1 MKKWVL
7 FTAAL
12 ILFFSWAAAQ
22 DDTYYDNSYARM
34 SYVSGDTYVQRAQDL
49 GYEAGSVNLAV
60 ISGDALGT
68 REGRLE
74 IHFGQQNYLRMDRHS
89 QMDVTQLPSRN
100 LDYVKLHLKSGEI
113 FLRISTLGEA
123 QGIELHTQDASFY
136 VLEEGLYRI
145 RTGQAGETELRVIEG
160 SIEAAGE
167 NASEVVRALE
177 RLVAAEG
184 RFILGPTRLAS
195 RYADDFSDWN
205 RSRDALLARPA
216 SSHLPE
222 ELSAYEG
229 ELAAGGYW
237 TDESPYG
244 YVWVPQVYHDTWRPY
259 CYGRWVWYP
268 IIGYTWVSSYSW
280 GWCVTHYG
288 RWQWRIGLGW
298 YWIPR
303 SGWGP
308 AWVHWY
314 HGANH
319 YGWCALSYH
328 GYPGVIINNHYYGG
342 RYYGA
347 YPADSRTMV
356 TVRKNQLQDP
366 NISRVALSRGQARS
380 MGKVQLSSRQPASGR
395 AVGTSRTTG
404 MERVS
409 SRSSLK
415 TYGRSSTSRVSTGS
429 ASRNGNPVSSG
440 RSVGST
446 ARTTG
451 RTAYPSRSV
460 RSSSS
465 LTGSRSVERVA
476 SARASQSSTAR
487 NSRTMPQAYPPR
499 SRVSAGRTT
508 TTPRASSATRAA
520 PQTYPSRNSS
530 VGRSTSSQGR
540 TSARSTRTYPSR
552 TTRGVTQRNYDS
564 SARGTPSRGY
574 SSRTTGSASRS
585 STGSVSSRS
594 SSRSQSVRA
603 APRSGTANSSSRRS
617 ATSYQSRGSTSSRSV
632 PRSRSSSSRAAVSS
646 SRRSSS
652 RMGSTARSSSASS
665 RTSPSRR
672 SSSVRSSPSRSSSQ
686 SARSSGRTAG
696 ASRSSSASRSG
707 SRVRKR

>member
-1 MKKWVL
+1 MKKWAL

-49 GYEAGSVNLAV
+49 GYEAGSVNLPV

-113 FLRISTLGEA
+113 FLRISYLGEA
-123 QGIELHTQDASFY
+123 QGVELHTQDASFY

-160 SIEAAGE
+160 SMEAAGE
-167 NASEVVRALE
+167 NASEVVRVLE

-195 RYADDFSDWN
+195 RYADDFSGWN
-205 RSRDALLARPA
+205 QSRDALLARPA

-229 ELAAGGYW
+229 ELAAGGHW
-237 TDESPYG
+237 SDESPYG

-314 HGANH
+314 HGVNH

-328 GYPGVIINNHYYGG
+328 GYPGAIINNHYYGD
-342 RYYGA
+342 RYYGS

-380 MGKVQLSSRQPASGR
+380 MGKVQLSSRQPASGH
-395 AVGTSRTTG
+395 AAGTSRTTG

-409 SRSSLK
+409 SKSSLK
-415 TYGRSSTSRVSTGS
+415 TYSRSSASRVSTGS
-429 ASRNGNPVSSG
+429 ASRKGNTLSSG
-440 RSVGST
+440 SSVGST

-451 RTAYPSRSV
+451 KTAYPSRSA
-460 RSSSS
+460 RSGSS
-465 LTGSRSVERVA
+465 LTGSRSVQRGV

-487 NSRTMPQAYPPR
+487 NSRTMPQ
-499 SRVSAGRTT
+499 
-508 TTPRASSATRAA
+508 
-520 PQTYPSRNSS
+520 TYPSRSSS

-540 TSARSTRTYPSR
+540 TSARSTRTYSSR
-552 TTRGVTQRNYDS
+552 TTRGVTQQNYDS

-585 STGSVSSRS
+585 TTGSVSSRS

-603 APRSGTANSSSRRS
+603 APRSTTANSSLRRS
-617 ATSYQSRGSTSSRSV
+617 ASSYQSRGSTSSRSV
-632 PRSRSSSSRAAVSS
+632 PRSSSSSSRGVVSS

-652 RMGSTARSSSASS
+652 RMGSTTRSSSAS

-672 SSSVRSSPSRSSSQ
+672 SSSVRSSPSRSSSR
-686 SARSSGRTAG
+686 SSRSSGRTAS
-696 ASRSSSASRSG
+696 ASRSSSSSRSG